1 MKPVIVSHQA
11 KTAIATVLTTAAKEQ
26 QISTYNIQQELGMH
40 ENGEAVAILFT
51 KWHHKVHVELLK
63 RVASVLNVGTLIS
76 KILHSYGVQHCN
88 LNECELVFYN
98 GSTEHYKLLN
108 KFKQQLLLRQ
118 QYVNPNYKLNFNLE
132 SEADPDDNENVI
144 FLKHKNIIVGYAVI
158 VCSSDM
164 KNAVCI
170 QDFCIDSKYRHIG
183 YGSKFMDMLF
193 QYIKEWY
200 PSDILTVYMTAI
212 RNDDI
217 VNEFCQVNKFKEAS
231 ITYSR
236 NIVRD
241 TKENTFTFSE

>member
-26 QISTYNIQQELGMH
+26 QISTYNIQQELGIY
-40 ENGEAVAILFT
+40 EDGEAVAALFT
-51 KWHHKVHVELLK
+51 KWHHRIHVGLLK
-63 RVASVLNVGTLIS
+63 RVASVLNVGTLVS
-76 KILHSYGVQHCN
+76 KILHSHGVQYRN

-98 GSTEHYKLLN
+98 GSAEHYKLLN

-118 QYVNPNYKLNFNLE
+118 QYVNPNYKLNSNLE
-132 SEADPDDNENVI
+132 SEAGPNHNENAI
-144 FLKHKNIIVGYAVI
+144 FLKHKNTVVGYAVI
-158 VCSSDM
+158 ACSSDM

-170 QDFCIDSKYRHIG
+170 QDFCIDSKCRHVG

-193 QYIKEWY
+193 QYIKESY
-200 PSDILTVYMTAI
+200 PSNISTVYMTAI

-217 VNEFCQVNKFKEAS
+217 ANEFCQVNKFKEAS